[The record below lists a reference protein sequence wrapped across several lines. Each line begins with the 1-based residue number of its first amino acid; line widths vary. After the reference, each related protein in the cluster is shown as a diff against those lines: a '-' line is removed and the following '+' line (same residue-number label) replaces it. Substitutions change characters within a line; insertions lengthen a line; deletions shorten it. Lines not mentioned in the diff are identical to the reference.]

1 MSGEF
6 REVPGL
12 TVELERVVHVPELEA
27 PPERPHP
34 FAYFIRIV
42 NGSVETVSILGRKWI
57 LRDETGQVFVV
68 EGRGVVGQSP
78 VLQPGEV
85 FSYNSYHVVAGDTVV
100 SGSFFGL
107 GQDGQGIRVRIPE
120 FHLKTPPMA

>member
-12 TVELERVVHVPELEA
+12 TVELERVVHLPELEA

-34 FAYFIRIV
+34 FAYFIRII
-42 NGSVETVSILGRKWI
+42 NESVETISILGRKWI
-57 LRDETGQVFVV
+57 LRDDTGQVFVV

-78 VLQPGEV
+78 VLKPGEV
-85 FSYNSYHVVAGDTVV
+85 FSYNSYHVVAGDSMA
-100 SGSFFGL
+100 SGTFFGL
-107 GQDGQGIRVRIPE
+107 GQDGVGIRIRIPE
-120 FHLKTPPMA
+120 FELKIPRMM